1 MVASGSGCAGAKAG
15 RSASKLRINK
25 RRPYKGANGAG
36 KAEDSWQDH
45 VASGGNWMM
54 TGDAGMPPKT
64 DTVTAVRW
72 TGSMDTEGFPPDA
85 AWETVPGVQFDW
97 DWQGANADPTR
108 ETQVRLLWTPETL
121 FVEFRAKF
129 RSITV
134 YDDADSRGWRD
145 KLWDKDVCELFV
157 QSDPSQPR
165 KYQEFEVAPNGNW
178 IDLDINLDGGEH
190 HGKRDLTSG
199 LKRRAS
205 IDETRKIWRAVLAL
219 PMKSL
224 VAGSFD
230 PSQVWRV
237 NFFRVEG
244 ASEPRFYASWQ
255 PTKTPVPQFHVPE
268 VFGRLVFADKKK

>member
-1 MVASGSGCAGAKAG
+1 
-15 RSASKLRINK
+15 
-25 RRPYKGANGAG
+25 
-36 KAEDSWQDH
+36 
-45 VASGGNWMM
+45 MM
-54 TGDAGMPPKT
+54 TGDAGMPPRT
-64 DTVTAVRW
+64 DTVTAIRW
-72 TGSMDTEGFPPDA
+72 TGSMDAEGFPPDA

-97 DWQGANADPTR
+97 DWQGANDDPTR

-121 FVEFRAKF
+121 FVEFRAKY

-165 KYQEFEVAPNGNW
+165 KYQEYEVAPNGNW
-178 IDLDINLDGGEH
+178 IDLDIDLDGGQH

-205 IDETRKIWRAVLAL
+205 IDESAMTWRAVLAL
-219 PMKSL
+219 PMKTL
-224 VAGSFD
+224 VAGTFD
-230 PSQVWRV
+230 PSKVWRV

-244 ASEPRFYASWQ
+244 PSEPRFYASWQ

-268 VFGRLVFADKKK
+268 VFGKLAFADGAKK

>member
-1 MVASGSGCAGAKAG
+1 M
-15 RSASKLRINK
+15 RLPR
-25 RRPYKGANGAG
+25 GAG
-36 KAEDSWQDH
+36 WTLNLAEIYASTRLTRALALAWALCAKSRCMLRVAQGWRDSWQDH
-45 VASGGNWMM
+45 GAGATGEFAMM

-72 TGSMDTEGFPPDA
+72 TGAMDAEGFPPDA

-97 DWQGANADPTR
+97 NWQGENADPTR

-121 FVEFRAKF
+121 FVEFRAKY

-134 YDDADSRGWRD
+134 YDDPDSRGWRD

-157 QSDPSQPR
+157 QSDPSQAR

-178 IDLDINLDGGEH
+178 IDRGITLDGGEH

-199 LKRRAS
+199 LRRRAS
-205 IDETRKIWRAVLAL
+205 IDEAAKTWRAVLAL
-219 PMKSL
+219 PVKSL
-224 VAGSFD
+224 VAGNFD
-230 PSQVWRV
+230 LSKTWRV

-244 ASEPRFYASWQ
+244 PNEPRFYASWQ
-255 PTKTPVPQFHVPE
+255 PT
-268 VFGRLVFADKKK
+268 

>member
-1 MVASGSGCAGAKAG
+1 MITS
-15 RSASKLRINK
+15 
-25 RRPYKGANGAG
+25 
-36 KAEDSWQDH
+36 
-45 VASGGNWMM
+45 
-54 TGDAGMPPKT
+54 DAGLPPKT
-64 DTVTAVRW
+64 STVTAVRW

-97 DWQGANADPTR
+97 DWQGANPDPTR

-121 FVEFRAKF
+121 FIEFRAKYH
-129 RSITV
+129 SLTV
-134 YDDADSRGWRD
+134 YNDADSRGWRN
-145 KLWDKDVCELFV
+145 KLWDRDVCELFV

-190 HGKRDLTSG
+190 GKRDLTSG

-205 IDETRKIWRAVLAL
+205 IDEAAKTWRAVLAL
-219 PMKSL
+219 AMKSL
-224 VAGSFD
+224 VAGKFD
-230 PSQVWRV
+230 PSKVWRV

-244 ASEPRFYASWQ
+244 TSEPRFYASWQ

-268 VFGRLVFADKKK
+268 VFGRLVFAGGGEK